1 VINVF
6 DDEWQEGY
14 PQPDG
19 WRANWKRVKAG
30 MLAMSVYELL
40 PGQTQCPYH
49 FHHGNDELLVVLTG
63 TPTLR
68 TPDGERELQPGDAVP
83 FPAGSEG
90 AHQVYNRTEEPVRYV
105 IAARHV
111 TPEVVEYPDSGKL
124 AAMAYSESHR
134 GGPWRHGIAST
145 TRPTS
150 STAKSRR
157 LDTDATV
164 SGGMNVL
171 FG

>member
-1 VINVF
+1 VSDPTNVF

-19 WRANWKRVKAG
+19 YGANWKRVKAG
-30 MLAMSVYELL
+30 NLAVGVYELF

-49 FHHGNDELLVVLTG
+49 FHHGNDEVLIVLRG

-68 TPDGERELQPGDAVP
+68 TPEGERELKPGDAVP
-83 FPAGSEG
+83 FPTGREG
-90 AHQVYNRTEEPVRYV
+90 AHQVYNRTDEPARYL

-124 AAMAYSESHR
+124 ASMAFSESHSG
-134 GGPWRHGIAST
+134 GGPLWTIHRF
-145 TRPTS
+145 
-150 STAKSRR
+150 
-157 LDTDATV
+157 DDAV
-164 SGGMNVL
+164 DYFDGEKPNA
-171 FG
+171 

>member
-1 VINVF
+1 MSETINVF
-6 DDEWQEGY
+6 DDEWHEGY

-19 WRANWKRVKAG
+19 WRSNWKRVKAG
-30 MLAMSVYELL
+30 MLALSVYELL

-49 FHHGNDELLVVLTG
+49 FHHGNDELLVVLKG

-68 TPDGERELQPGDAVP
+68 TPDEERELQPGDAIP
-83 FPAGSEG
+83 FPAGKEG
-90 AHQVYNRTEEPVRYV
+90 AHQIYNRTPEPVRYV

-134 GGPWRHGIAST
+134 GGPLATWHRF
-145 TRPTS
+145 
-150 STAKSRR
+150 
-157 LDTDATV
+157 DDAADFWD
-164 SGGMNVL
+164 GEAPKA
-171 FG
+171 